1 MPFILTIS
9 HVDPFPTQ
17 LQQQRTRSI
26 LRNGFVVETISKRK
40 TLVLL
45 VNQPLNIVSCK
56 AYFTLI
62 LLYVRLYAKVVVV
75 TILRPNCE
83 DTIYLP

>member
-1 MPFILTIS
+1 M
-9 HVDPFPTQ
+9 V
-17 LQQQRTRSI
+17 
-26 LRNGFVVETISKRK
+26 FVVETISKRK

-45 VNQPLNIVSCK
+45 ANQPLNIVSCK

-75 TILRPNCE
+75 TILRPNRE

>member
-40 TLVLL
+40 RLYWQITPWLL
-45 VNQPLNIVSCK
+45 SRVI
-56 AYFTLI
+56 LI
-62 LLYVRLYAKVVVV
+62 LRFRFCCVRQYAKKLVVSISNRFGDLKYVR
-75 TILRPNCE
+75 
-83 DTIYLP
+83 